1 VTWLRF
7 PQAHTAEQDEVG
19 FVFDKLE
26 VEVLLHLEA
35 VDPCGPVPAELLQ
48 GFDDGEARQTN
59 ATFGGTIPPQ
69 VGLAFNKSGQIVHM
83 GPRFV
88 RCLFG
93 QLCILSGDK
102 GELQIGEMVLHV
114 AQ

>member
-1 VTWLRF
+1 MPVTSAASWYCSEYMERDTRRKSKC
-7 PQAHTAEQDEVG
+7 QYSNVVVG
-19 FVFDKLE
+19 
-26 VEVLLHLEA
+26 
-35 VDPCGPVPAELLQ
+35 
-48 GFDDGEARQTN
+48 
-59 ATFGGTIPPQ
+59 
-69 VGLAFNKSGQIVHM
+69 IVHM